1 MANFE
6 LSNPNC
12 GTEKFELFEIN
23 QLGQVVALSSTIA
36 NINEQGDIEILTA
49 FKYAQKTIL
58 YRVTTIS
65 SLVADFSF
73 KVSVFDCKSESFTL

>member
-23 QLGQVVALSSTIA
+23 QLGQVIALSSTIA

-49 FKYAQKTIL
+49 FKYA
-58 YRVTTIS
+58 
-65 SLVADFSF
+65 
-73 KVSVFDCKSESFTL
+73 